1 MQSDYKKTER
11 SLQSSAKNIQS
22 NGQTFKFRS
31 FAEYT
36 GPLILALLK
45 VEQYSSN
52 AKRVITGNEV
62 VVTPKTSL
70 KEN

>member
-31 FAEYT
+31 FAQYI
-36 GPLILALLK
+36 GHLSLALMK
-45 VEQYSSN
+45 VEQYGSN
-52 AKRVITGNEV
+52 AKKN
-62 VVTPKTSL
+62 KL
-70 KEN
+70 MDMKWL